1 MSVKLHYG
9 DKAIGYVSI
18 ASRQKDCP
26 FRIT

>member
-9 DKAIGYVSI
+9 DKAIGDVSVT
-18 ASRQKDCP
+18 SRQKDCP